1 MTKQMREIFL
11 YLVVSSTGKVKSEMN
26 TNQNKMNMKE
36 NE

>member
-11 YLVVSSTGKVKSEMN
+11 YLVVSSLGKVKSEMN